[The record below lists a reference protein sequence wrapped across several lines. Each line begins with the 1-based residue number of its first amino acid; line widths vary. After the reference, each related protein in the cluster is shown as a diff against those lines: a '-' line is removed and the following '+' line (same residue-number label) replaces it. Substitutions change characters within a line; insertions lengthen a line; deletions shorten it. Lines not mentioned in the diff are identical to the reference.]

1 MTTIVGIDGALA
13 STGLAVWRDGRISV
27 RTIRTFPG
35 RPAEERWRLIGAQI
49 WPALEAARCLTL
61 LESVYAGE
69 KVPRTALDLAMV
81 HAVIRLGLHV
91 RGVPCVLVD
100 PQAIKQYAVGSGRAG
115 KQEMVDATAR
125 IGLGWKVGDDHQAD
139 ALWLVAMALDHYGSP
154 LCSASDA
161 GREALRRLAWPH
173 FTLDGRQ

>member
-13 STGLAVWRDGRISV
+13 NTGLAVWRDDRVST

-35 RPAEERWRLIGAQI
+35 RPAEERWRLIASQI
-49 WPALEAARCLTL
+49 WPAIEGRCLCVI
-61 LESVYAGE
+61 EGVFSGDR
-69 KVPRTALDLAMV
+69 VPRTALDLAMV

-91 RGVPCVLVD
+91 RGVPCVVVD
-100 PQAIKQYAVGSGRAG
+100 PQAIKQYAIGSGKAG

-139 ALWLVAMALDHYGSP
+139 ALWMVAMALDRYGSP
-154 LCSASDA
+154 ICDTSAA
-161 GREALRRLAWPH
+161 GRKALQRINWPQ
-173 FTLDGRQ
+173 FTLDGIQ